1 MHIKCGMGSIN
12 RHAPSRTVPKT
23 WKTVHSDL
31 PFKMVKITELKVC
44 VLQTRPYRLYV
55 KHRLLTAEWTKSIS
69 CRWERPISYLI
80 RRMLIDISLLISPL
94 QPLRLD
100 IKRKL
105 TARSDRVKS
114 VDLHPTEPWMVVSL
128 YSGTLVVWN
137 HESQVTISP
146 FHIPLTHTH
155 TQSLHIWF
163 IQAFFFDRL

>member
-1 MHIKCGMGSIN
+1 
-12 RHAPSRTVPKT
+12 
-23 WKTVHSDL
+23 
-31 PFKMVKITELKVC
+31 
-44 VLQTRPYRLYV
+44 
-55 KHRLLTAEWTKSIS
+55 
-69 CRWERPISYLI
+69 
-80 RRMLIDISLLISPL
+80 MLIDISLLISPL

-146 FHIPLTHTH
+146 FHIPLTHTRAVASYLIH
-155 TQSLHIWF
+155 PSL
-163 IQAFFFDRL
+163 FFLIICNVDFPVWVAVCVQTMVKTFELCDLPVRVAKFVARKHWVIAGAVSV